1 MTKEQERTIER
12 IRRYMLLERYGKRE
26 GDLRYEIKKETIKN
40 IDGTNLVSY
49 FLTTGMVN
57 DEGTM
62 ASLICR
68 DTVHVFIGKKGG
80 CSTMV
85 TARSGKNKGKTVEY
99 TDNWLGCCRR
109 SMEEHR

>member
-1 MTKEQERTIER
+1 MTREQERTIER
-12 IRRYMLLERYGKRE
+12 IRRYMVERYGRRE
-26 GDLRYEIKKETIKN
+26 GDLRYEIKEERIRELE
-40 IDGTNLVSY
+40 GTNLVTY
-49 FLTTGMVN
+49 FATSGMVN

-68 DTVHVFIGKKGG
+68 DTVHIFIGKKGG

-99 TDNWLGCCRR
+99 TDNWLGCCHR
-109 SMEEHR
+109 SMEEYR